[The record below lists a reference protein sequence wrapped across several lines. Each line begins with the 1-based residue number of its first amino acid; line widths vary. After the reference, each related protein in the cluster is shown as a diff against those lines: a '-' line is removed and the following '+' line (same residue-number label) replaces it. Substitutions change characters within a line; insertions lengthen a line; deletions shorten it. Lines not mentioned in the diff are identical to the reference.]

1 MAVTFLWYSCPW
13 KNNSSFPNYL
23 GAGLDV
29 YFQSLRFCGPF
40 DEPGVVG
47 TIAGLMLY
55 IDNFNLK
62 DKRNIFILI
71 SGLLSL
77 SLFFYVLSAIFLVY
91 FLFSRNV
98 KVVYKFF
105 ISSLMALLI
114 VFSMQNTMT
123 RLLIWDRLEYDK
135 TQGMISGDNRADS
148 SLKSYFNSIQGTSQ
162 YWWGVDNKRQFA
174 NFSDS
179 AGYRNAILSNGAVV
193 CIMYLLF
200 FVLYALNRI
209 KSIWYILIFITLLLA
224 TLYQRPGLFSVN
236 YIFLFSMYIVMH
248 DKRENIKLNP

>member
-1 MAVTFLWYSCPW
+1 
-13 KNNSSFPNYL
+13 
-23 GAGLDV
+23 
-29 YFQSLRFCGPF
+29 
-40 DEPGVVG
+40 
-47 TIAGLMLY
+47 
-55 IDNFNLK
+55 
-62 DKRNIFILI
+62 
-71 SGLLSL
+71 
-77 SLFFYVLSAIFLVY
+77 
-91 FLFSRNV
+91 
-98 KVVYKFF
+98 
-105 ISSLMALLI
+105 MALLI

-162 YWWGVDNKRQFA
+162 YWWGVDNKRQLA

-236 YIFLFSMYIVMH
+236 YIFLFSMYIVMN